1 MKQLICTIS
10 FIKEHT
16 ALQIGDPPVQLLKH
30 SDTTKLISCTLFK
43 MLHLQLDEIFQ
54 LSKDPKT
61 VDVIIEEHFLAPSS
75 AAPALAALLHI
86 APRPVLKHH
95 IIQTLNNVLIVR
107 WTRPIVGTERVRV
120 CMQILYGLHKP
131 KNMQGD
137 LRLQQEI
144 FKSFW
149 FMSF

>member
-16 ALQIGDPPVQLLKH
+16 ALQIGDPPGQLLKH
-30 SDTTKLISCTLFK
+30 SDTTKLISCIFFK
-43 MLHLQLDEIFQ
+43 MLHLQLSIKQ
-54 LSKDPKT
+54 RSWNCRCQNWRTHPSK
-61 VDVIIEEHFLAPSS
+61 PSN
-75 AAPALAALLHI
+75 AVPALAALLHI